1 MNIEEFYQV
10 TLLTDE
16 VVCIKKTNSKGQLRG
31 KTYSRDT
38 RSWFAINAI
47 LNLSNSKNADV
58 SDVMI
63 SKRKFDISLYVTL
76 VSLNESECI
85 CFNSR

>member
-10 TLLTDE
+10 TPLTDE
-16 VVCIKKTNSKGQLRG
+16 VHKKPNSKGQLRG

-38 RSWFAINAI
+38 RLSFATNAI

-63 SKRKFDISLYVTL
+63 SKRKFDISLDVTQ
-76 VSLNESECI
+76 VSFNESECF

>member
-1 MNIEEFYQV
+1 MK
-10 TLLTDE
+10 
-16 VVCIKKTNSKGQLRG
+16 CIKKPNSKGQLRG

-47 LNLSNSKNADV
+47 LSNSKNANV

-76 VSLNESECI
+76 VSLNQSECI